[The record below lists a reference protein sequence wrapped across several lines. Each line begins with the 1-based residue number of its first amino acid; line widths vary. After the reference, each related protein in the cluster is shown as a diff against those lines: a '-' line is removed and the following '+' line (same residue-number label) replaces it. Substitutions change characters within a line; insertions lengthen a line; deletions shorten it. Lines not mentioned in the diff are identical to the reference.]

1 MAAVR
6 FSAAPST
13 TTILLKLVTCL
24 FIFYSAFYT
33 VSSLC
38 LGVFRMDKFD
48 GLMPFDFNE
57 PPSLKPS
64 YIAILIST
72 EVTFLLSGL
81 LFAIVVRGWLWDYA
95 VSVTVVHIITTCIG
109 EWSTGS
115 TTTII
120 HLITDIHIATIT
132 TTTTNHYLKHII
144 TTIITI
150 IHIITTIIHVI
161 YIINTIHIIT
171 IIHIITT
178 TNKHPHD
185 LHHHQHR
192 HHHHLCV

>member
-109 EWSTGS
+109 EVSLRAPQRRRRDRDLEKFRSAVGRLGEEMSFRRRQPDASRSRTFCQILTPCCGLVLMATS
-115 TTTII
+115 GQLMALIVCRELPAIPII
-120 HLITDIHIATIT
+120 EDR
-132 TTTTNHYLKHII
+132 
-144 TTIITI
+144 
-150 IHIITTIIHVI
+150 V
-161 YIINTIHIIT
+161 
-171 IIHIITT
+171 
-178 TNKHPHD
+178 
-185 LHHHQHR
+185 
-192 HHHHLCV
+192 

>member
-95 VSVTVVHIITTCIG
+95 VSVTVVHIITTCIVSLSFPLVWHWWAAIG
-109 EWSTGS
+109 CGLVLMATSGQLMALIVCRELPAIP
-115 TTTII
+115 II
-120 HLITDIHIATIT
+120 EDR
-132 TTTTNHYLKHII
+132 
-144 TTIITI
+144 
-150 IHIITTIIHVI
+150 V
-161 YIINTIHIIT
+161 
-171 IIHIITT
+171 
-178 TNKHPHD
+178 
-185 LHHHQHR
+185 
-192 HHHHLCV
+192 

>member
-6 FSAAPST
+6 FSATPSI

-24 FIFYSAFYT
+24 LIFYSAFYT

-38 LGVFRMDKFD
+38 LGVFRMEKFD

-95 VSVTVVHIITTCIG
+95 VSVTVVHIITTCIALRAPQRRSDRDLEKLRSAVRRLG
-109 EWSTGS
+109 EKFSCRRRQPNASRSRT
-115 TTTII
+115 
-120 HLITDIHIATIT
+120 
-132 TTTTNHYLKHII
+132 
-144 TTIITI
+144 
-150 IHIITTIIHVI
+150 
-161 YIINTIHIIT
+161 
-171 IIHIITT
+171 
-178 TNKHPHD
+178 
-185 LHHHQHR
+185 
-192 HHHHLCV
+192 LCQILTPCG

>member
-6 FSAAPST
+6 FSATPSI

-24 FIFYSAFYT
+24 LIFYSAFYT

-38 LGVFRMDKFD
+38 LGVFRMEKFD

-95 VSVTVVHIITTCIG
+95 VSVTVVHIITTCIEPAAAG
-109 EWSTGS
+109 GCCCAHSTGR
-115 TTTII
+115 
-120 HLITDIHIATIT
+120 
-132 TTTTNHYLKHII
+132 
-144 TTIITI
+144 
-150 IHIITTIIHVI
+150 
-161 YIINTIHIIT
+161 
-171 IIHIITT
+171 
-178 TNKHPHD
+178 D
-185 LHHHQHR
+185 LHRLPGQPPTV
-192 HHHHLCV
+192 CP

>member
-109 EWSTGS
+109 CGLVLMATSGQLMALIVCRELPAIP
-115 TTTII
+115 II
-120 HLITDIHIATIT
+120 EDR
-132 TTTTNHYLKHII
+132 
-144 TTIITI
+144 
-150 IHIITTIIHVI
+150 V
-161 YIINTIHIIT
+161 
-171 IIHIITT
+171 
-178 TNKHPHD
+178 
-185 LHHHQHR
+185 
-192 HHHHLCV
+192 